1 MSSLAILLAAL
12 IFIYTA
18 SAQLFMVIEYDS
30 QAETERNIM
39 NLTMTIADLQATLIG
54 CADGFYDL
62 KLSKNIT
69 CLECVCDVFRTGRV
83 EDFVAVNW

>member
-1 MSSLAILLAAL
+1 MSSPVILLAAL
-12 IFIYTA
+12 IFICTA

-69 CLECVCDVFRTGRV
+69 CLECVCDVFHTGRV